1 MTVKGGTGAIMEY
14 FGPGVET
21 LSCTGMA
28 TICNMGA
35 EIGATTSMFPFTDAM
50 YDYLFATKRGEIAEY
65 ARLYAED
72 LRADPG
78 SESSYDKIVD
88 IDLSILEPHV
98 NGPFT
103 PDLATPISEFARTV
117 RENGWPEKIS
127 VALIGSCT
135 NASYED
141 MSRAASVAA
150 DALEN
155 GMDKAAC
162 KLTVTPGSELI
173 RGTIERD
180 GQLGTLTKI
189 GGIVLANACGPCIG
203 NWDRFDMPDGQDNS
217 ILSSYNRNFA
227 GRNDGNAAT
236 HAFVASPE
244 LVVAMSLAGS
254 LLFNP
259 LTDDLHVGDKS
270 FRLKPPTGNSLP
282 SRGYKATSEVYQRPP
297 QDKSGLKVV
306 IPPNSDRLQ
315 AIPPFAAWN
324 GHNAVNMPIL
334 IKTKGKT
341 TTDAISGMT

>member
-1 MTVKGGTGAIMEY
+1 
-14 FGPGVET
+14 
-21 LSCTGMA
+21 
-28 TICNMGA
+28 MGA
-35 EIGATTSMFPFTDAM
+35 EIGATTSLFPFTDNM
-50 YDYLFATKRGEIAEY
+50 YDYLIATKRSKIADF

-72 LRADPG
+72 LRADAG
-78 SESSYDKIVD
+78 SESSYDEIIE
-88 IDLSILEPHV
+88 IDLSSLEPHI

-103 PDLATPISEFARTV
+103 PDLATPISDFARTV
-117 RENGWPEKIS
+117 RENGWPDKIS

-150 DALEN
+150 DALEH
-155 GMDKAAC
+155 GLCKSAC

-180 GQLGTLTKI
+180 GQLGTLKKI

-203 NWDRFDMPDGQDNS
+203 NWDRFDIQDGQNNS

-259 LTDDLHVGDKS
+259 LTDELQGDNGEM
-270 FRLKPPTGNSLP
+270 FRLQPPSGRSLP
-282 SRGYKATSEVYQRPP
+282 LNGYKTPLDAYQHPP
-297 QDKSGLKVV
+297 IDGEDVEVV
-306 IPPNSDRLQ
+306 IPSNSIRLQ
-315 AIPPFAAWN
+315 AIPPFSPWN
-324 GHNAVNMPIL
+324 GRDAVNMPIL

-341 TTDAISGMT
+341 TTDAISGNKFLVRWHPLTHTDLCSSCRALVKVPWPS